1 MSCYYNIPILIF
13 AIVSFVS
20 IAGGNIALSI
30 ATLVFFVY
38 VYRKR
43 TNISMNYFQYKK
55 YYICLIL
62 FIFCMLLSALGSG
75 DIARGITTWSNLLI
89 WRMMPFFIIT
99 LSMNEWH
106 IAEKI
111 LKFSMTGIAIG
122 IICLIYQG
130 ISGDGRA
137 AGFFGH
143 PMTYAGYLCMYL
155 PIFLIYFLKQQNIN
169 KCSLL
174 TGSIFF
180 LGCSALIFNG
190 TRGAWIA
197 VIPVLLIIFA
207 YYFRQHKRS
216 ILCCFIVFFLIGMG
230 FGQQPYFSDRL
241 KSITSTSYQSNT
253 ERLLIWQSAYNMFH
267 DYPILGVG
275 LGQYKDSYQQKYI
288 SPQAKEPY
296 LTHAHNNFLQML
308 AENGLIGFLGFLGM
322 YGSIITFSLKKF
334 FQEHNPYSFM
344 ICTSVIALMLQGLT
358 EYNFGNSAVMK
369 VFWLVQ
375 GCLIV
380 MENKWRLG

>member
-1 MSCYYNIPILIF
+1 MSCYYDIPILIF

-38 VYRKR
+38 AYRKR
-43 TNISMNYFQYKK
+43 NNISINYFQYKK
-55 YYICLIL
+55 YYICLII

-75 DIARGITTWSNLLI
+75 DIARGVTTWSNLLI

-111 LKFSMTGIAIG
+111 FKFSMTGIAIG

-169 KCSLL
+169 KCFLL

-190 TRGAWIA
+190 TRGAWSA
-197 VIPVLLIIFA
+197 VSPVLLIIFA
-207 YYFRQHKRS
+207 YYFRQHKRMV
-216 ILCCFIVFFLIGMG
+216 LCCFIVLAFMGMG
-230 FGQQPYFSDRL
+230 FVQQTHFSDRL

-288 SPQAKEPY
+288 SPKAKEPY

-322 YGSIITFSLKKF
+322 YGSIIIFSLKKF

-375 GCLIV
+375 GCLVV